1 MLCTCTLVC
10 CKPYERILYCKGHHT
25 LLENMHLNEI
35 RVFDLVWLWQ
45 LTFWSCF
52 WYATLWGRSPWARFC
67 NFCWDPSQRESTC
80 NFLLSLHQGLTL
92 AQFWIR
98 KYHAA
103 AESLKLKIFFHPNES
118 IFKRICMWTVCC
130 NYICQWY
137 KLCIVSLDEKNPL
150 WKPSIRFYIGGL
162 PWHQQNFLSS
172 SLGSPS
178 SSSLSCT
185 PLGVPWTWSP
195 LPSCAARTQ
204 TREFKRYNLSG
215 TFILL
220 FHK

>member
-1 MLCTCTLVC
+1 MIPFLLRLPSMQQCYVHV
-10 CKPYERILYCKGHHT
+10 PNWFERILYCKGHLT
-25 LLENMHLNEI
+25 LSENMHLNEI

-103 AESLKLKIFFHPNES
+103 AESLKLKIFYHPNES
-118 IFKRICMWTVCC
+118 IFKRIV
-130 NYICQWY
+130 Y
-137 KLCIVSLDEKNPL
+137 KIKACEQYVVIIFVSDTN
-150 WKPSIRFYIGGL
+150 
-162 PWHQQNFLSS
+162 
-172 SLGSPS
+172 
-178 SSSLSCT
+178 C
-185 PLGVPWTWSP
+185 V
-195 LPSCAARTQ
+195 
-204 TREFKRYNLSG
+204 
-215 TFILL
+215 
-220 FHK
+220 